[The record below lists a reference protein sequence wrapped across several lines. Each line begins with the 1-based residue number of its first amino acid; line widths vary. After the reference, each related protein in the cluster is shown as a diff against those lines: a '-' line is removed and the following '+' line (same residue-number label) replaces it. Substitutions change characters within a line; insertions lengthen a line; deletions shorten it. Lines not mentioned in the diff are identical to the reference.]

1 MTSRG
6 DRAGPQGPSPSELGP
21 DAPASASGRLPR
33 LGTCRAPAGAQC
45 EPRPC
50 GPFGHSDVIVAP
62 SVGGSGNPPKVHV
75 PSDSPRGQQSVRA
88 LAGLTFTAHLP
99 PCRSVHSVPQ
109 REGPILSPALAW
121 LAVALGTSASLP
133 EPAGWAPLARVAS
146 RHRSSAALAS
156 CWRSVPP
163 SSSRCPL
170 VLGRALSAWLV
181 SSSSPPLETSQDPI
195 LLGASLCLCP

>member
-1 MTSRG
+1 MSSSHL
-6 DRAGPQGPSPSELGP
+6 QLG
-21 DAPASASGRLPR
+21 S
-33 LGTCRAPAGAQC
+33 
-45 EPRPC
+45 
-50 GPFGHSDVIVAP
+50 
-62 SVGGSGNPPKVHV
+62 SGNPPKVHV

-88 LAGLTFTAHLP
+88 LAGLTFSAHLP

-156 CWRSVPP
+156 CRRQCHPPLPAVP
-163 SSSRCPL
+163 SSSAGPCPPGWSHPRLLPWKRPRTPYSWERPSVFVRNICFTVEPSRCTVTLCVHTPVSRGVIVPTRAQWL
-170 VLGRALSAWLV
+170 CRCMGGRSGPACV
-181 SSSSPPLETSQDPI
+181 
-195 LLGASLCLCP
+195 